1 MSRTKK
7 RGGARET
14 RVPEL
19 FGEEV
24 VRERGGGGEDSN
36 GNNEGGSD
44 KLQWLLSEE
53 AKACVS
59 YFLFFQGCGGDGHV
73 R

>member
-24 VRERGGGGEDSN
+24 VREREREEGGGG
-36 GNNEGGSD
+36 GR
-44 KLQWLLSEE
+44 LQR
-53 AKACVS
+53 
-59 YFLFFQGCGGDGHV
+59 QQ
-73 R
+73 

>member
-24 VRERGGGGEDSN
+24 VRERERERGGGGR
-36 GNNEGGSD
+36 
-44 KLQWLLSEE
+44 LQR
-53 AKACVS
+53 
-59 YFLFFQGCGGDGHV
+59 QQ
-73 R
+73 